1 MSEIAKDTRLAEVGR
16 VAVTVADQDRALE
29 FYVGTLGFEKRAD
42 MPYGD
47 GHRWIEV
54 GPAGA
59 PTGIALVLPRE
70 DGKGPGPGYETGII
84 LTSEDID
91 ADHATLRS
99 RGVDTDPEVQRWGAP
114 VPPMFSFRD
123 ADGNALMVV
132 ENG

>member
-1 MSEIAKDTRLAEVGR
+1 MHHPSHQRKPLNVG
-16 VAVTVADQDRALE
+16 AALH
-29 FYVGTLGFEKRAD
+29 GRQA
-42 MPYGD
+42 
-47 GHRWIEV
+47 
-54 GPAGA
+54 GP
-59 PTGIALVLPRE
+59 P
-70 DGKGPGPGYETGII
+70 TGII

-123 ADGNALMVV
+123 GDGNALMVV

>member
-1 MSEIAKDTRLAEVGR
+1 MTETAKGTRLTEIGR
-16 VAVTVADQDRALE
+16 VAVTVADQDRALD
-29 FYVGTLGFEKRAD
+29 FYVNTLGFEKRAD
-42 MPYGD
+42 IPFGD
-47 GHRWIEV
+47 GMRWIEV
-54 GPAGA
+54 APQGA
-59 PTGIALVLPRE
+59 PTGIALCLPRE
-70 DGKGPGPGYETGII
+70 GQQASACATGLI

-123 ADGNALMVV
+123 ADGNTLMVV

>member
-1 MSEIAKDTRLAEVGR
+1 MTETAKGTRLTEIGR
-16 VAVTVADQDRALE
+16 VAVTVADQDRALD
-29 FYVGTLGFEKRAD
+29 FYVNTLGFEKRAD
-42 MPYGD
+42 IPFGD
-47 GHRWIEV
+47 GMRWIEV
-54 GPAGA
+54 APEAA

-70 DGKGPGPGYETGII
+70 GQEASAYATGLI

-114 VPPMFSFRD
+114 VPSMFSFRD

>member
-1 MSEIAKDTRLAEVGR
+1 MTDTAKGTRLTEVGR
-16 VAVTVADQDRALE
+16 VAVTVADQDRALD
-29 FYVGTLGFEKRAD
+29 FYVNTLGFEKRAD
-42 MPYGD
+42 IPFGD
-47 GHRWIEV
+47 GMRWIEV

-59 PTGIALVLPRE
+59 PTAIALVLPRE
-70 DGKGPGPGYETGII
+70 DQQAKPYEAGLI

-123 ADGNALMVV
+123 ADGNTLMVV